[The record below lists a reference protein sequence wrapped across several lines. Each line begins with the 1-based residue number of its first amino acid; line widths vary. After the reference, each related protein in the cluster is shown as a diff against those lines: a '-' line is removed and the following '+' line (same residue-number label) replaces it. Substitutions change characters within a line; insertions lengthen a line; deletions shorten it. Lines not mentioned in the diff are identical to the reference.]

1 MYVDICSL
9 LKLDSRKSPSLQTSA
24 YFHGHSSLLLPTSNF
39 WNDTVSAVHCTCWSL
54 GSSWREA
61 SGLWFTQERMAWG
74 EGGVHDGR
82 EHMTAQSMQIALAGT
97 KPGVT
102 FQSCPQS
109 PLVLSRS
116 KSQRLH
122 NLSEEYSWPGTKC
135 SHTGMAYILYSV
147 RIPHKDVS
155 YHVEP
160 SDRSLA
166 ENCVLW
172 HLLCFLYVHSQ
183 PQFYNCVFRLTF

>member
-1 MYVDICSL
+1 
-9 LKLDSRKSPSLQTSA
+9 
-24 YFHGHSSLLLPTSNF
+24 
-39 WNDTVSAVHCTCWSL
+39 
-54 GSSWREA
+54 
-61 SGLWFTQERMAWG
+61 MAWG

-122 NLSEEYSWPGTKC
+122 NLPEEYSWPGTKC
-135 SHTGMAYILYSV
+135 SDTGMAYILCSM

-155 YHVEP
+155 YYVEP

-166 ENCVLW
+166 ENFVLW
-172 HLLCFLYVHSQ
+172 HLLCFLYMHSQ
-183 PQFYNCVFRLTF
+183 PQSTTGCFVGFLSFASSSLLNSWHFPSTKFRASHCLLLTFLCFRPCFLNLYLPFLGTNLE